1 MGVLMMNPDL
11 SLFSLEGKIA
21 FVTGVSRG
29 LGRAMAVALAQA
41 GADIVGTGL
50 AGMGQTRAEI
60 EALGRR
66 CHEIRADLGER
77 DRALALARE
86 AVGAFG
92 RVDILVNNAGIIRLS
107 DAEDFSARDFDDVME
122 VNLRSL
128 FLLCREIGGQMIAL
142 GGGKIINICSVQ
154 SMKGGFQDSAYV
166 ASKHAVAGLTKA
178 LANEWG
184 RHHIQVNGIAPGFMV
199 TDNTAKLRT
208 QKDMVAAIDAQIPAG
223 RWGRPEDLMGPVVFL
238 ASGASDY
245 VNGCLLVADG
255 GYMNY

>member
-1 MGVLMMNPDL
+1 MTPDT
-11 SLFSLEGKIA
+11 SLFSLAGKTALI
-21 FVTGVSRG
+21 TGVSRG
-29 LGRAMAVALAQA
+29 LGQAMAIALAQA
-41 GADIVGTGL
+41 GADIVGAGL
-50 AGMGQTRAEI
+50 QGMGQTKGQI

-66 CHEIRADLGER
+66 CHEIKIDLMER
-77 DRALALARE
+77 DQALSLARE
-86 AVGAFG
+86 AVDAFG

-107 DAEDFSARDFDDVME
+107 DAEDFSAQDFDEVME

-128 FLLCREIGGQMIAL
+128 FLLCREIGKQMISL

-184 RHHIQVNGIAPGFMV
+184 RHHIQVNGIAPGFMI
-199 TDNTAKLRT
+199 TDNTATLRT
-208 QKDMVAAIDAQIPAG
+208 LKDKVKEIDAQIPAG

-238 ASGASDY
+238 ASSASDY
-245 VNGCLLVADG
+245 VNGHLLVADG
-255 GYMNY
+255 GYMNS